1 MLRVF
6 KHHVP
11 KSLVILG
18 LLEALVLMASIEF
31 GARLRLE
38 SIDTTVT
45 PFLERLPA
53 TLTFTAIVYIAMLA
67 VGMYQQECCRDLRM
81 TFIRMVAAFAG
92 SMAVMALVFYITP
105 QLLIWRSIAAIAL
118 IFATVGIMV
127 TRYVFQ
133 HVVDMSVFKRGI
145 VVLGAGKRAA
155 KIRELERRGNS
166 AGFRVMSY
174 VRMRDDETEIPD
186 AKPGEEID
194 SLHDFVDQLQVHEL
208 VLANEERRGT
218 MPVSELIQCKL
229 RGMRIFDLNQFL
241 ERETGKVE
249 LEGLQPSW
257 IIFSDGFTFTKEANA
272 VLKRLFDIMASL
284 GLLILTLPI
293 LIIAALLIK
302 LTSAGPVFY
311 RQERI
316 GKFGKRF
323 NVIKFRS
330 MYVNAEDRSGP
341 QWAEENDPRITPIGR
356 LLRITRIDEIPQ
368 IFNVLMGDMSF
379 VGPRPERSV
388 FVNELAKE
396 IPFYAERHAVKPG
409 ITGWAQLNYPYGASV
424 QDARAKLEYDLYY
437 VKNFSVFLDLLILI
451 QTVRVILW
459 QNGVR

>member
-1 MLRVF
+1 MLRMF

-11 KSLVILG
+11 KSLVFLG
-18 LLEALVLMASIEF
+18 LLEALILMASIEF
-31 GARLRLE
+31 GARIRLE

-45 PFLERLPA
+45 PFLDRLPA

-81 TFIRMVAAFAG
+81 TFVRMLAAFAG

-118 IFATVGIMV
+118 IFAAVGIMLA
-127 TRYVFQ
+127 RIIFQ
-133 HVVDMSVFKRGI
+133 HVVDMSVFKRRV

-155 KIRELERRGNS
+155 KIRELEKNNS
-166 AGFRVMSY
+166 AGYRVVSY
-174 VRMRDDETEIPD
+174 IQMRDDETEIPE
-186 AKPGEEID
+186 AKPREDVE
-194 SLHDFVDQLQVHEL
+194 SLHRYADALQAGEF

-229 RGMRIFDLNQFL
+229 RGMRIYDLNQFL
-241 ERETGKVE
+241 ERETGRVE

-257 IIFSDGFTFTKEANA
+257 IIFSDGFKFTEELNA
-272 VLKRLFDIMASL
+272 IFKRLFDIAASL
-284 GLLILTLPI
+284 LLLILTLPI
-293 LIIAALLIK
+293 LLLSALLIK
-302 LTSAGPVFY
+302 VTSAGPVFY

-316 GKFGKRF
+316 GKFGKPF
-323 NVIKFRS
+323 HVIKFRS
-330 MYVNAEDRSGP
+330 MYVDAEVRSGP
-341 QWAEENDPRITPIGR
+341 QWASENDPRVTPFGR
-356 LLRITRIDEIPQ
+356 LLRTTRVDEIPQ
-368 IFNVLMGDMSF
+368 IFNVLSGDMSF
-379 VGPRPERSV
+379 VGPRPERGV
-388 FVNELAKE
+388 FVDELAKD
-396 IPFYAERHAVKPG
+396 IPFYSERHAVKPG

-424 QDARAKLEYDLYY
+424 EDARSKLEYDLYY

-459 QNGVR
+459 QDGVR

>member
-1 MLRVF
+1 MLRMF

-11 KSLVILG
+11 KSLVFLG
-18 LLEALVLMASIEF
+18 LLEALILMASIEF
-31 GARLRLE
+31 GARIRLE

-81 TFIRMVAAFAG
+81 TFVRMLAAFAG

-118 IFATVGIMV
+118 IFAAAGIML
-127 TRYVFQ
+127 TRVIFQ
-133 HVVDMSVFKRGI
+133 HVVDMSVFKRRVI
-145 VVLGAGKRAA
+145 VLGAGKRAA
-155 KIRELERRGNS
+155 KIRDLEKRNS
-166 AGFRVMSY
+166 AGYRVVSY
-174 VRMRDDETEIPD
+174 IQMRDDETEIEQ
-186 AKPGEEID
+186 AKPREEVE
-194 SLHDFVDQLQVHEL
+194 SLHRYADALQASEF

-229 RGMRIFDLNQFL
+229 RGMRIYDLNLFL
-241 ERETGKVE
+241 ERETGRVE

-257 IIFSDGFTFTKEANA
+257 IIFSDGFKFTEELNA
-272 VLKRLFDIMASL
+272 ILKRLFDIAASL
-284 GLLILTLPI
+284 LLLILTLPI
-293 LIIAALLIK
+293 LLLSALLIK
-302 LTSAGPVFY
+302 VTSAGPVFY

-316 GKFGKRF
+316 GKFGKPF

-330 MYVNAEDRSGP
+330 MYVDAEARSGP
-341 QWAEENDPRITPIGR
+341 QWASENDPRVTPLGR
-356 LLRITRIDEIPQ
+356 LLRTTRVDEIPQ
-368 IFNVLMGDMSF
+368 IFNVLRGDMSF
-379 VGPRPERSV
+379 VGPRPERGV
-388 FVNELAKE
+388 FVDELAKD
-396 IPFYAERHAVKPG
+396 IPFYSERHAVKPG

-424 QDARAKLEYDLYY
+424 EDARSKLEYDLYY

-459 QNGVR
+459 QDGVR